1 MLFGNDE
8 ILFVISEL
16 YAFPPNI
23 LFRRLPEFLFSV
35 EEQRQ
40 SAGPYMGAGHRLVA
54 GIDDVLR
61 WVVAVQQ
68 RNQRFR
74 VLGAV
79 AVCNANSLAFGMFH
93 ITVILFRHQFNG
105 FLPAPHLRK
114 AYDFSLRVPLQQR
127 LYLQSCTKTG
137 DNVRY
142 LL

>member
-54 GIDDVLR
+54 GINDVLR
-61 WVVAVQQ
+61 RVVAVQQ
-68 RNQRFR
+68 CNQRFR

-79 AVCNANSLAFGMFH
+79 AVRDGNALQLRMDGARLIARGQIRNGAGAAAH
-93 ITVILFRHQFNG
+93 LFAG
-105 FLPAPHLRK
+105 DDVALLDRK
-114 AYDFSLRVPLQQR
+114 SV
-127 LYLQSCTKTG
+127 
-137 DNVRY
+137 V
-142 LL
+142 